1 MDQHAVDDVNR
12 KLAILASKH
21 GFAATARK
29 TPPSESRVVFDA
41 FTWRDEGIWNYRTCY
56 AESELARLSAVAIA
70 SLFVDEARVEL
81 AAGRE
86 PSAPLPVQR
95 AQVSGRDHQHVNPTP
110 AAVAS
115 ASSGRAIA

>member
-12 KLAILASKH
+12 KLAILASRH

-56 AESELARLSAVAIA
+56 PESELARLSAMAIA
-70 SLFVDEARVEL
+70 SRFVEEARGEL
-81 AAGRE
+81 TGSRE
-86 PSAPLPVQR
+86 PSAPLPVRQAEASAR
-95 AQVSGRDHQHVNPTP
+95 VHPDVTATP
-110 AAVAS
+110 AAAPG
-115 ASSGRAIA
+115 ASSACAIA